1 MKWFYVL
8 SMTAMVFVGMFIG
21 VRGFLEGDN
30 ILSSFGEYMMD
41 VFGVL
46 LIVILI
52 VSEAFPQLM

>member
-1 MKWFYVL
+1 
-8 SMTAMVFVGMFIG
+8 MTAMVFVGMSIG

-46 LIVILI
+46 LAV
-52 VSEAFPQLM
+52 FY